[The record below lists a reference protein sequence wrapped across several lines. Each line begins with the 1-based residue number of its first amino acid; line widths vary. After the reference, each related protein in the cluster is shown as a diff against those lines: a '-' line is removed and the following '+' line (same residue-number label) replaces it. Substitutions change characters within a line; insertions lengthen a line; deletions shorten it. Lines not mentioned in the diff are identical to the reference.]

1 MVVRST
7 NPEDRVRRVRDLCA
21 RAAETDDADEVQEL
35 TSQLRE
41 ELDEQI
47 AYLKEMVAVH
57 RGFISSEA
65 ESDEGLES
73 E

>member
-7 NPEDRVRRVRDLCA
+7 NPEDRVRRIRDLCA
-21 RAAETDDADEVQEL
+21 RAAKTDDAGEVQEL
-35 TSQLRE
+35 TSQLRT
-41 ELDEQI
+41 ELHEQI

-57 RGFISSEA
+57 RGCISWEA
-65 ESDEGLES
+65 ERNEGRES